1 MTWRATIP
9 PKKTGPR
16 AARNTWLRLFNTFP
30 DHPKWGLVA
39 IEAGVTRELVIAT
52 VVKLLTIANKA
63 HARGS
68 VEDYSSEEWASTLES
83 QARAA
88 PREEA
93 QRIFDVL
100 HRQGWIDQGF
110 LVTWYEHNPEQEDP
124 TRAERVKRHR
134 EKRRAEKNTQALA
147 RLAALKPAPSAPAPP
162 PTSTSSETAF
172 QSTVTP
178 FHPDK
183 AGGIGTYDRSRNGV
197 SAVSETPRSD
207 QKLRE
212 LAKGSSDEAWYL
224 PGRARE
230 WLYGARDSRGEGL
243 EVVMMRTGRSENFA
257 RFLIGECLKVLD
269 SDHDQVA
276 QIIIAAIGQDVQGA
290 AFKELVDQHIGNARD
305 RISGQPGLPLAVA
318 LSGGRRE

>member
-52 VVKLLTIANKA
+52 VVKLFTIANKA

-68 VEDYSSEEWASTLES
+68 VEDYSAEEWASTLES

-88 PREEA
+88 PREEV

-100 HRQGWIDQGF
+100 HKQGWIDQGF

-124 TRAERVKRHR
+124 TRAERVKRYR
-134 EKRRAEKNTQALA
+134 EKRRAEKNVQALA
-147 RLAALKPAPSAPAPP
+147 RLAALEPAPSARAPAP
-162 PTSTSSETAF
+162 TSASPETAL
-172 QSTVTP
+172 QSPVTS

-183 AGGIGTYDRSRNGV
+183 ADGIGTYDPSRNGV
-197 SAVSETPRSD
+197 SAVSETPKSD
-207 QKLRE
+207 QNLRE
-212 LAKGSSDEAWYL
+212 LANDSSDAAWYL

-230 WLYGARDSRGEGL
+230 WLYGARGSRGEGL
-243 EVVMMRTGRSENFA
+243 EAVMMRTGRSENFA
-257 RFLIGECLKVLD
+257 RFLIREWLKALNG
-269 SDHDQVA
+269 DHDQVA
-276 QIIIAAIGQDVQGA
+276 RVIIAAIGRDIQGA
-290 AFKELVDQHIGNARD
+290 AFKALVDQHVANARD
-305 RISGQPGLPLAVA
+305 RIVGQPSLPLAIA
-318 LSGGRRE
+318 LAGDRRD